1 MHIDLDKDDLKQG
14 VLGLVMAIVEVIRD
28 ALQTQAIVRME
39 GGTLTSEQKERLGIA
54 LRELDLAIESIKEE
68 HGIKSCVDDVR
79 RQLDNLVGDVVDA
92 LAEPVRRQVEEE
104 RKKI

>member
-1 MHIDLDKDDLKQG
+1 MHIDLDNGDLKQG

-39 GGTLTSEQKERLGIA
+39 GGTLTPEQKEKLGIA

-68 HGIKSCVDDVR
+68 HGIESCVDDVR
-79 RQLDNLVGDVVDA
+79 MQLDNLVGGVVDA
-92 LAEPVRRQVEEE
+92 LAEPIRRQGQEE
-104 RKKI
+104 RGKI